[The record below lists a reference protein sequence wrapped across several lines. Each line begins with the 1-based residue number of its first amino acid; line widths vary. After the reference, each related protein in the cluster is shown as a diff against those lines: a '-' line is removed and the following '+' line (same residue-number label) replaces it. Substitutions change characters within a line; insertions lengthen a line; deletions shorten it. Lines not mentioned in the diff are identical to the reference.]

1 MFDMQHVSVTIASLR
16 KARNMT
22 QMELADRL
30 NISFQAVSNWERG
43 QTLPDI
49 GKLGELA
56 DIFGV
61 TIDELLGKG
70 PAAEVVSK
78 LIHDEPMEKPLS
90 AEAFLDVAPLVK
102 PNQAEKLWE
111 SVQEVSMKELVMAA
125 PFLSE
130 STLDALA
137 VQSMRREK
145 SFQGLTGL
153 LPFLSKDALEQCLA
167 VALEE
172 GLDMKK
178 IMAAVPF
185 LGKKAVAKLADAAL
199 QRGGVSDLVMLAP
212 FLKKDKLN
220 ETAAACVEKY
230 GFSKILP
237 LLPFLDQ
244 DLLDGFFQNKY
255 KPS

>member
-1 MFDMQHVSVTIASLR
+1 MFDMQHVSRTITSLR

-43 QTLPDI
+43 QTMPDI

-56 DIFGV
+56 EILGV
-61 TIDELLGKG
+61 TIDELLGNE
-70 PAAEVVSK
+70 PAAAVVNK
-78 LIHDEPMEKPLS
+78 LIHDEPVETPLT
-90 AEAFLDVAPLVK
+90 AETFLDVAPLVK

-111 SVQEVSMKELVMAA
+111 SVQDVSMKELIMAA

-137 VQSMRREK
+137 VRSMRREK

-153 LPFLSKDALEQCLA
+153 LPFLSKAAVEECLSLALED
-167 VALEE
+167 
-172 GLDMKK
+172 GLDMKL
-178 IMAAVPF
+178 IMPAVPF
-185 LGKKAVAKLADAAL
+185 LGKKAVARLADVAL
-199 QRGGVSDLVMLAP
+199 QKGGVHELVMLAP
-212 FLKKDKLN
+212 FLKKEKLT
-220 ETAAACVEKY
+220 EAAAACVEKY

-244 DLLDGFFQNKY
+244 TLLDGFFQNKY